1 MDFIHGNSPLFGN
14 CRRRM
19 GVDEGKCYFCQSMED
34 NPLHQFFVCK
44 EVQDSAFDDLFNSI
58 QFIKFCNTIIHE
70 HILF

>member
-34 NPLHQFFVCK
+34 NTLHQLFVCK
-44 EVQDSAFDDLFNSI
+44 EEQDSTFDDLLEVI
-58 QFIKFCNTIIHE
+58 TDP
-70 HILF
+70 